1 MYNICMMPAR
11 EKKTHYFCSVH
22 IQKEDL
28 EELEFPE
35 LLSEI
40 APFAYSP
47 KTEDKIMSLLPMS
60 RDEAEISLKK
70 TSEFLT
76 SFESSN
82 AIPFHE
88 YEDIEQELRLMII
101 ENFRLENKAFLKIKN
116 ITEQIGKL
124 QKFFPTFSETF
135 PLLLKE
141 VQALEFHKAIIEKI
155 DKVFNRFGEVKSE
168 ASPDL
173 KVLRTEI
180 QHAKKAIQE
189 NFNRA
194 LTTYSQNDLLDEIR
208 ETILEDQRVLA
219 VKSGFKKR
227 VPGRVLGISKTGSIT
242 YIQPESV
249 LKHYF
254 KLRENEEED
263 KKETDRILRR
273 LTAEIAEYQPWLE
286 SYQKYIFDLDLI
298 RAKAKFAEKINAVLP
313 KINSHPTL
321 RLRDAF
327 HPLLWL
333 RNSVEKKKIYPQSL
347 TLTEHNRII
356 CISGPNAGGKSITLK
371 TVGLLQLMIQSGILV
386 PVHPKSEMFFF
397 DKIMTDIGDN
407 QSIENHLS
415 TYSSR
420 LKKMSGIIREA
431 DHKTLLLIDEFGT
444 GSDPELGGAL
454 AESFLEYFYDKKSFA
469 IITTH
474 YTNIKLVV
482 EQLPNAE
489 NAAMLFDEHSLEPL
503 YKLEVG
509 QAGSSFTFE
518 VAEKNKIPRFII
530 KKAREKVE
538 KDVVNLDKTIVKLQQ
553 EKFEV
558 EKLKTNL
565 TEQKESVE
573 DKRGNLQKL
582 NEQLQQKLYNF
593 QKLYE
598 EEHRKLQFGN
608 KIETFIDSY
617 IKGKSRKDVVKDFVK
632 ILEQEKFRRLGSDK
646 DENKKL
652 QVIKRKITQQL
663 KKVDVIEKIA
673 ETNEKMDQK
682 RKDERAI
689 WLKTGQRVRI
699 TGSTSVG
706 TIEKITKTKVVVNY
720 GTFKTTIN
728 ADELE
733 RV

>member
-1 MYNICMMPAR
+1 
-11 EKKTHYFCSVH
+11 VH
-22 IQKEDL
+22 IQQEDL
-28 EELEFPE
+28 DELEFPI

-47 KTEDKIMSLLPMS
+47 KTQEKIMNLRPINI
-60 RDEAEISLKK
+60 DEAELSLKK

-82 AIPFHE
+82 AIPFDE
-88 YEDIEQELRLMII
+88 YEDIEAELKLMLI
-101 ENFRLENKAFLKIKN
+101 ENFRLENKGFIKIKAL
-116 ITEQIGKL
+116 TEQIGRL
-124 QKFFPTFSETF
+124 QKFFPTLSETF
-135 PLLLKE
+135 PYLLEE
-141 VQALEFHKAIIEKI
+141 VKDLEFHKEIIEKI

-168 ASPDL
+168 ASPIL
-173 KVLRTEI
+173 KTLRTEI
-180 QHAKKAIQE
+180 QHAKKAIDE
-189 NFNRA
+189 NFNRSM
-194 LTTYSQNDLLDEIR
+194 TTYSELLEDIR
-208 ETILEDQRVLA
+208 ETVIDDQRVLA

-227 VPGRVLGISKTGSIT
+227 VPGRTLGISKTGSIT
-242 YIQPESV
+242 YIQPDSV
-249 LKHYF
+249 VKHYF
-254 KLRENEEED
+254 KLKENQEEE
-263 KKETDRILRR
+263 KKEIDKILRK
-273 LTAEIAEYQPWLE
+273 LTAEISEFQPQLSDYQE
-286 SYQKYIFDLDLI
+286 YIFSLDLT
-298 RAKAKFAEKINAVLP
+298 RAKAKFAEKVNGVLP
-313 KINSHPTL
+313 KINRHKTL
-321 RLRDAF
+321 RLKDAF

-333 RNSVEKKKIYPQSL
+333 QNQAENKKIFPQTL

-397 DKIMTDIGDN
+397 EKIMTDIGDN

-420 LKKMSGIIREA
+420 LKKMAGIIREA
-431 DHKTLLLIDEFGT
+431 NGNTLLLIDEFGT

-454 AESFLEYFYDKKSFA
+454 AESFLEFFYDKKSFA

-489 NAAMLFDEHSLEPL
+489 NAAMLFDENSLEPL

-530 KKAREKVE
+530 KNARKKVE

-558 EKLKTNL
+558 EKLKSNL
-565 TEQKESVE
+565 TEQKENVE
-573 DKRGNLQKL
+573 DKRENLQKL
-582 NEQLQQKLYNF
+582 NEQLEQKLFNF

-632 ILEQEKFRRLGSDK
+632 LLEQEKYRKIGADK
-646 DENKKL
+646 DESKRL
-652 QVIKRKITQQL
+652 QVVKRKITQQL
-663 KKVDVIEKIA
+663 KKVEVKEKIA
-673 ETNEKMDQK
+673 ETNEKIEEKKQK
-682 RKDERAI
+682 ERSV
-689 WLKTGQRVRI
+689 WMKEGQRVRI
-699 TGSTSVG
+699 SGSTSVG
-706 TIEKITKTKVVVNY
+706 TIEKISKNKVTVNY
-720 GTFKTTIN
+720 GTFKTVIN

-733 RV
+733 RI

>member
-1 MYNICMMPAR
+1 M
-11 EKKTHYFCSVH
+11 H
-22 IQKEDL
+22 IQQEDL
-28 EELEFPE
+28 DELEFPI

-47 KTEDKIMSLLPMS
+47 KTQEKIMNLRPINI
-60 RDEAEISLKK
+60 DEAELSLKK

-82 AIPFHE
+82 AIPFDE
-88 YEDIEQELRLMII
+88 YEDIEAELKLMLI
-101 ENFRLENKAFLKIKN
+101 ENFRLENKGFIKIKAL
-116 ITEQIGKL
+116 TEQIGRL
-124 QKFFPTFSETF
+124 QKFFPTLSETF
-135 PLLLKE
+135 PYLLEE
-141 VQALEFHKAIIEKI
+141 VKDLEFRKEIIEKI

-168 ASPDL
+168 ASPIL
-173 KVLRTEI
+173 KTLRTEI
-180 QHAKKAIQE
+180 QHAKKAIDE
-189 NFNRA
+189 NFNRSM
-194 LTTYSQNDLLDEIR
+194 TTYSELLEDIR
-208 ETILEDQRVLA
+208 ETVIDDHRVLA

-227 VPGRVLGISKTGSIT
+227 IPGRTLGISKTGSIT
-242 YIQPESV
+242 YIQPDSV
-249 LKHYF
+249 VKHYF
-254 KLRENEEED
+254 KLKENQEEE
-263 KKETDRILRR
+263 KKEIDKILRK
-273 LTAEIAEYQPWLE
+273 LTAEISEFQPQLSDYQE
-286 SYQKYIFDLDLI
+286 YIFSLDLT
-298 RAKAKFAEKINAVLP
+298 RAKAKFAEKVNGVLP
-313 KINSHPTL
+313 KINRHKTL
-321 RLRDAF
+321 RLKDAF

-333 RNSVEKKKIYPQSL
+333 QNQAENKKIFPQTL
-347 TLTEHNRII
+347 TFTEHNRII

-397 DKIMTDIGDN
+397 EKIMTDIGDN

-420 LKKMSGIIREA
+420 LKKMAGIIREA
-431 DHKTLLLIDEFGT
+431 NGNTLLLIDEFGT

-454 AESFLEYFYDKKSFA
+454 AESFLEFFYDKKSFA

-489 NAAMLFDEHSLEPL
+489 NAAMLFDENSLEPL

-530 KKAREKVE
+530 KNARKKVE

-558 EKLKTNL
+558 EKLKSNL
-565 TEQKESVE
+565 TEQKENVE
-573 DKRGNLQKL
+573 DKRENLQKL
-582 NEQLQQKLYNF
+582 NEQLEQKLFNF

-632 ILEQEKFRRLGSDK
+632 LLEQEKYRKIGADK
-646 DENKKL
+646 DESKRL
-652 QVIKRKITQQL
+652 QVVKRKITQQL
-663 KKVDVIEKIA
+663 KKLEVKEKIA
-673 ETNEKMDQK
+673 ETNEKIEEKKQK
-682 RKDERAI
+682 ERSV
-689 WLKTGQRVRI
+689 WMKEGQRVRI
-699 TGSTSVG
+699 SGSTSVG
-706 TIEKITKTKVVVNY
+706 TIEKISKNKVTVNY
-720 GTFKTTIN
+720 GTFKTVIN

-733 RV
+733 RI

>member
-254 KLRENEEED
+254 KLRENEEEE
-263 KKETDRILRR
+263 KKETDRILRK

-333 RNSVEKKKIYPQSL
+333 RNSIEKKKIYPQSL

-582 NEQLQQKLYNF
+582 NEQLQQKLFNF

-673 ETNEKMDQK
+673 ETNEKMDQQ

>member
-1 MYNICMMPAR
+1 MQV
-11 EKKTHYFCSVH
+11 T
-22 IQKEDL
+22 KENL
-28 EELEFPE
+28 QELEFPK

-40 APFAYSP
+40 SPYAFSP
-47 KTEDKIMSLLPMS
+47 KVADKILHLKLLTI
-60 RDEAEISLKK
+60 DEAEISLKK

-82 AIPFHE
+82 AIPFSE
-88 YEDIEQELRLMII
+88 YEDIEAELKVMHI
-101 ENFRLENKAFLKIKN
+101 ENFRLENAAFIKIKN
-116 ITEQIGKL
+116 LTEQIGKL

-135 PLLLKE
+135 PILLEE
-141 VQALEFHKAIIEKI
+141 VQKLEFKKEIVDKI

-168 ASPDL
+168 ASTVL
-173 KVLRTEI
+173 KTLRTEI
-180 QHAKKAIQE
+180 QHAKKHIQE
-189 NFNRA
+189 NFSKT
-194 LTTYSQNDLLDEIR
+194 LSHLSSTDFLDEIK
-208 ETILEDQRVLA
+208 ETVIDDQRVLA

-227 VPGRVLGISKTGSIT
+227 VPGRVLGVSKTGSIT

-249 LKHYF
+249 ARHQF
-254 KLRENEEED
+254 KLKEAEEEE
-263 KKETDRILRR
+263 KKEIDKILRK
-273 LTAEIAEYQPWLE
+273 LTAEIAIFAPELEEYQT
-286 SYQKYIFDLDLI
+286 YIFDLDST
-298 RAKAKFAEKINAVLP
+298 RAKAKFAEKVGGILP
-313 KINSHPTL
+313 KINRHKTM
-321 RLRDAF
+321 RLVNAF
-327 HPLLWL
+327 HPLLLL
-333 RNSVEKKKIYPQSL
+333 RNKEEKKEIYPQTL
-347 TLTEHNRII
+347 TLTEHNRIL

-397 DKIMTDIGDN
+397 KKIRTDIGDN

-431 DHKTLLLIDEFGT
+431 DDNTLLLIDEFGT

-454 AESFLEYFYDKKSFA
+454 AESFLEFFYEKKSFA

-482 EQLPNAE
+482 EQLPNAT
-489 NAAMLFDEHSLEPL
+489 NAAMLFDEYSLEPL

-530 KKAREKVE
+530 KNARAKVE

-558 EKLKTNL
+558 EKLKSNL
-565 TEQKESVE
+565 VEQKESVE
-573 DKRGNLQKL
+573 DKRENLQKL

-608 KIETFIDSY
+608 KIEAFIDGY
-617 IKGKSRKDVVKDFVK
+617 LRGKSRKDIVKDFVK
-632 ILEQEKFRRLGSDK
+632 ILEQEKFRKLGSDK
-646 DENKKL
+646 TESEKL
-652 QVIKRKITQQL
+652 KVTKRKVEQQL
-663 KKVDVIEKIA
+663 KKENIQVQIA
-673 ETNEKMDQK
+673 ETNQKLEEKTK
-682 RKDERAI
+682 KERAV
-689 WLKTGQRVRI
+689 WMKVGQRVRI
-699 TGSTSVG
+699 AGSTSVG
-706 TIEKITKTKVVVNY
+706 TIETIHKNGKVTVNY
-720 GTFKTTIN
+720 GLFKTQISQ
-728 ADELE
+728 DELE
-733 RV
+733 RI

>member
-11 EKKTHYFCSVH
+11 EKKTYYFCSVH

-60 RDEAEISLKK
+60 KDEAEISLKK

-254 KLRENEEED
+254 KLRENEEEE
-263 KKETDRILRR
+263 KKETDRILRK
-273 LTAEIAEYQPWLE
+273 LTAEIAEYQSCLE

-454 AESFLEYFYDKKSFA
+454 AESFLKYFYDKKSFA

-582 NEQLQQKLYNF
+582 NEQLQQKLFNF